1 MIWTC
6 WTWWTRWT
14 WEPGSIW
21 DHLNKS
27 YFISRILQQTVSL
40 FKIKHNVKFI
50 FGAVITTNEVHF
62 HQDLHFKRQI
72 PELTFTKSE
81 IFAAKLTEWFCT
93 TTLWGTF
100 GKSHSHIFS
109 AWVQQLNSCVIRAGD
124 WLYNC
129 VVVEEE
135 FIENGSVRV
144 IGWSSGSCRHD
155 ASPPAAFES
164 LSQSPNI
171 LSRHI

>member
-21 DHLNKS
+21 DHLNKF

-62 HQDLHFKRQI
+62 HQDLVCHHFEILDIGPLYHPRWSLPLSKKSSSLWSFHWRKQLAYDLPKVPWSKVPRPFKLYLRLFHQSRLLSQI
-72 PELTFTKSE
+72 IHL
-81 IFAAKLTEWFCT
+81 IAAKEIVH
-93 TTLWGTF
+93 
-100 GKSHSHIFS
+100 K
-109 AWVQQLNSCVIRAGD
+109 Q
-124 WLYNC
+124 
-129 VVVEEE
+129 
-135 FIENGSVRV
+135 
-144 IGWSSGSCRHD
+144 
-155 ASPPAAFES
+155 
-164 LSQSPNI
+164 
-171 LSRHI
+171 